1 MTEHKESPGH
11 KAETTNGKIQL
22 SSAEEIAPTLANG
35 KYSAETSYSKQTSSA
50 AGTQTE
56 LRSLRDAIRGAINA
70 IEEKAPHAPIERE
83 LVILDRVADELGNMM
98 CEDES
103 GRER

>member
-1 MTEHKESPGH
+1 MKLKRFSLFVVTESPSLEP
-11 KAETTNGKIQL
+11 ETF
-22 SSAEEIAPTLANG
+22 SSMPTD
-35 KYSAETSYSKQTSSA
+35 SE
-50 AGTQTE
+50 AGPQAE
-56 LRSLRDAIRGAINA
+56 LRSLRDAICGAINA
-70 IEEKAPHAPIERE
+70 IEENAPHAPIERE